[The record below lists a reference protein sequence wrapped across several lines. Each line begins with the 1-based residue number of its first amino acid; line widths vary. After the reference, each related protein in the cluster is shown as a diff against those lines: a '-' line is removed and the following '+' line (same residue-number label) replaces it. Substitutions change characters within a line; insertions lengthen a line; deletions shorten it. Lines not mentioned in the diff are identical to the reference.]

1 MPELMWSPPSSQ
13 QSRRSPCSRTSQL
26 SLAVVSFTVKSR
38 SAPVLGVVG
47 GDTSGPRGD
56 KGAGDAGL
64 GLTPR
69 TRGLAGTDGGEV
81 AVKYARKAFAEHQDR
96 KLPEAF
102 EQMFCSEGAK
112 R

>member
-69 TRGLAGTDGGEV
+69 TRGLAGTDGLV
-81 AVKYARKAFAEHQDR
+81 SRQARLQTKGRGLRER
-96 KLPEAF
+96 I
-102 EQMFCSEGAK
+102 

>member
-69 TRGLAGTDGGEV
+69 TRGLAGTDGL
-81 AVKYARKAFAEHQDR
+81 ASRQARLQTKGRGLRER
-96 KLPEAF
+96 I
-102 EQMFCSEGAK
+102 